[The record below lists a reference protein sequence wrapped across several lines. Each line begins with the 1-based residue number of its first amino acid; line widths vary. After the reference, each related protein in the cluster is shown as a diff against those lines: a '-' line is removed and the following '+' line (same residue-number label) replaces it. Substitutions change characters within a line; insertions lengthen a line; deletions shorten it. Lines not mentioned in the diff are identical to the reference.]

1 METSDAVTAE
11 QFLAFLKCPT
21 KAYFLAHREHP
32 PETYFS
38 NLETEIASRYK
49 LRAWRMLQDR
59 NEPAKPLT
67 FEQMADGDS
76 LATITRWFECDT
88 AVFDSTLFSNG
99 AVELHARKSVVGP
112 IVPVVFTP
120 WEKPTLSDNLLLCFG
135 AIALSQYTG
144 VHSEIGTLFFGDTL
158 RHKTVRFSDHTEE
171 FNQIIN
177 TIDTI
182 LSGGQ
187 EPQCILNEHCVVC
200 DFQLKCQTIAI
211 ERDDLSLLSGM
222 APKERG
228 KNLAKGIRTILQL
241 SYGYRPRRR
250 RQTKP
255 DAERAAR
262 SVDTHHIHPFRR
274 HDNKLKALAIKKSQ
288 IHVVGTP
295 SLNLHG
301 VPVFIDV
308 EGMPDRDFY
317 YLIGLRF
324 DSSDEWIEHS
334 FWADGLEDERRIWE
348 DCLRTIKSLE
358 NAQLVH
364 YGAYEKHFLHRMK
377 KRYVSVPEE
386 VEFIDRL
393 IETSVNLVTCMYGCV
408 YFPTYSN
415 GLKEIGRYLG
425 YEWAWPHA
433 SGASAILMRK
443 LWELSAQTD
452 IKDLLVAYNMDDC
465 RSTALIA
472 EALGQMDS
480 RNFSM
485 SDLVDVGSLEVGFQ
499 RTFGKF
505 DSALPEFAKINDA
518 AYWDYQRS
526 KVFTRTDKTV
536 RRTIQKSNCREKIST
551 FDKEITIVDD
561 LPSKCPKCSAT
572 KFWRYP
578 PRRSNV
584 VYDLKFSDK
593 GVRRWSVN
601 YRYGYY
607 KCTGCHAEMTFYER
621 KPKYGPNLSAFLVY
635 LVIELL
641 LSNRKAADHAS
652 LLFSLFLTK
661 SAVCHIKSEMA
672 AKYAPT
678 YQSILSQIA
687 KGNLIHADETKGVVL
702 RGGHYV
708 WVFANMTTVA
718 YVYSESRD
726 SGILKT
732 VLNGFKGVLVSDFY
746 AAYDSVP
753 CPQQKCLIHLMRDI
767 NEDLNRNPFN
777 EEFKAMAYQF
787 GTLLR
792 EIVETIDQYGLKA
805 THLGKH
811 RRAADEFIEHIVGLS
826 CATEVGRAFQKRI
839 EKNSDKL
846 FTFLS
851 YDGVPWN
858 NNNAEHAVKA
868 FTRLR
873 NVINTSSPK
882 GTRDYVTLLSIQQT
896 LKYRGREFLEFMI
909 SGEPEIPC

>member
-1 METSDAVTAE
+1 MKTSDTVTAE
-11 QFLAFLKCPT
+11 LFLAFLKCPT
-21 KAYFLAHREHP
+21 KAYLLAHAELL

-38 NLETEIASRYK
+38 NVETEIASNYK
-49 LRAWRMLQDR
+49 LWAWQMLQDK

-67 FEQMADGDS
+67 FEQIADSDN
-76 LATITRWFECDT
+76 LATTTRWLECDT
-88 AVFDSTLFSNG
+88 AVLDSNG
-99 AVELHARKSVVGP
+99 AAELCSRKSVVGVP

-135 AIALSQYTG
+135 ALALSQSTG
-144 VHSEIGTLFFGDTL
+144 IYSEIGTLFSGDSL
-158 RHKTVRFSDHTEE
+158 RRKTVRFSDYAAQL
-171 FNQIIN
+171 NKIIN
-177 TIDTI
+177 EIGSI
-182 LSGGQ
+182 LLRGH
-187 EPQCILNEHCVVC
+187 EPQCILNEHCIVC
-200 DFQLKCQTIAI
+200 DFRSKCRSVAI
-211 ERDDLSLLSGM
+211 ELDDLSLLSGM
-222 APKERG
+222 APKERR
-228 KNLAKGIRTILQL
+228 KTVAKGIQTILQL

-250 RQTKP
+250 RRTKP

-262 SVDTHHIHPFRR
+262 SADAHHIHPASRN
-274 HDNKLKALAIKKSQ
+274 DNKLKALAIKKDR

-295 SLNLHG
+295 SLGLCG

-324 DSSDEWIEHS
+324 ESGDEQIEHS
-334 FWADGLEDERRIWE
+334 FWADRLEDERRIWE
-348 DCLRTIKSLE
+348 GCLRTIKSIE

-364 YGAYEKHFLHRMK
+364 YGAYETHFLRKMK
-377 KRYVSVPEE
+377 KRYVSTPEDF
-386 VEFIDRL
+386 EFIDRQ
-393 IETSVNLVTCMYGCV
+393 IETSVNLVTCMYGCI

-415 GLKEIGRYLG
+415 SLKEIGRYLG
-425 YEWAWPHA
+425 YEWAWPQA
-433 SGASAILMRK
+433 SGAAAILIRK
-443 LWELSAQTD
+443 LWELSAQTSAKNL
-452 IKDLLVAYNMDDC
+452 IVAYNMDDC
-465 RSTALIA
+465 RATALIA
-472 EALGQMDS
+472 KALEEICT
-480 RNFSM
+480 RNS
-485 SDLVDVGSLEVGFQ
+485 SVLDLVDVGSLEVGFQ

-505 DSALPEFAKINDA
+505 DSALPEFAKINEA

-526 KVFTRTDKTV
+526 KVFTRTNKMV
-536 RRTIQKSNCREKIST
+536 KRTIQKSKRREKIST
-551 FDKEITIVDD
+551 FDKEITVVDD
-561 LPSKCPKCSAT
+561 MPAKCPKCSAT
-572 KFWRYP
+572 KLWRNP

-593 GVRRWSVN
+593 GVKRWLVK
-601 YRYGYY
+601 YRYGSYR
-607 KCTGCHAEMTFYER
+607 CSGCHAEMTFYKR
-621 KPKYGPNLSAFLVY
+621 KSKYGPNLCAFLVY
-635 LVIELL
+635 QVIELL

-652 LLFSLFLTK
+652 LLFGLPLTK
-661 SAVCHIKSEMA
+661 SLVGKIKAEMA

-702 RGGHYV
+702 GGGHYV
-708 WVFANMTTVA
+708 WVFTNMTTVA

-726 SGILKT
+726 SGILET

-767 NEDLNRNPFN
+767 NEDLNRNPFD
-777 EEFKAMAYQF
+777 EEFKAIACRF
-787 GTLLR
+787 GALLR
-792 EIVETIDQYGLKA
+792 EIIETVDQYGLKA
-805 THLGKH
+805 RHLGKH
-811 RRAADEFIEHIVGLS
+811 RRAADGFIENVVGMS
-826 CATEVGRAFQKRI
+826 CATEVGRAFQKRV
-839 EKNSDKL
+839 EKNRDKL

-882 GTRDYVTLLSIQQT
+882 GTRDFATLLSIQQT
-896 LKYRGREFLEFMI
+896 LKYRGREFLEFMR
-909 SGEPEIPC
+909 SGEMEIPG